1 MVEQG
6 LKKQGVEKEV
16 AAGLQTYIYMY
27 YHVLIYY
34 TAADLVKR
42 LLVSP

>member
-16 AAGLQTYIYMY
+16 AAGLQTYTCIDILYSY
-27 YHVLIYY
+27 
-34 TAADLVKR
+34 
-42 LLVSP
+42 